1 MILERFVAAYCVE
14 RYRVTGSL
22 AARMNGLDLGHLADI
37 DIIVP
42 YDFGI
47 ALQAIVPAPTINAN
61 SFHFLFEGTHIDIS
75 YADNESNRML
85 LAEGNGPLT
94 LSQLAALKKAHR
106 FFCKGGDH
114 RKWHRH
120 MSDYELLKSHYNES
134 EDKLLELRTA
144 ETIAATPSHSVKLA
158 NGTKKSDFFSQYL
171 DKITYFFEHDSVH
184 LIVTSTMHGR
194 TIPLYVG
201 MLADGEEVKCDRR
214 KWEAFSHDDKI
225 KDVLEECYVIALE
238 RGIVPG
244 IFGGTGF
251 KRYDDAF
258 MWAFMRVGTNLTK
271 GWFREFANSHYREVM
286 DAFYDANKRS
296 SNYATKFLEAVDKG
310 LIVRKQ

>member
-1 MILERFVAAYCVE
+1 MILERFLSTYAVTN
-14 RYRVTGSL
+14 YRVIGSL
-22 AARMNGLDLGHLADI
+22 AAKMNGLDLGHLSDV
-37 DIIVP
+37 DVIVP
-42 YDFGI
+42 YDVGI
-47 ALQAIVPAPTINAN
+47 ALRDTVPNPTINAN
-61 SFHFLFEGTHIDIS
+61 SFHFLLEGTHIDVS
-75 YADNESNRML
+75 YADNESNKML

-120 MSDYELLKSHYNES
+120 MSDYQLLKNHY
-134 EDKLLELRTA
+134 DARDDQLLELRTA

-158 NGTKKSDFFSQYL
+158 DGTKKADFFSQYL

-184 LIVTSTMHGR
+184 EVVTRTMHGR
-194 TIPLYVG
+194 TVPLYVG
-201 MLADGEEVKCDRR
+201 MLADGEEVKCDRL
-214 KWEAFSHDDKI
+214 KWEAFSHSDKI

-238 RGIVPG
+238 RGVVPG
-244 IFGGTGF
+244 IFGGAGF

-271 GWFREFANSHYREVM
+271 GWFREFANSHYEEVM
-286 DAFYDANKRS
+286 NAFYDANRRND
-296 SNYATKFLEAVDKG
+296 NYATKFLEAVDKG
-310 LIVRKQ
+310 EILRK